1 MEHKPDTFHTA
12 DLVII
17 GSGAAG
23 LMAALVAAREGAD
36 VILVE
41 AGNLLGGATAL
52 SEGMAWFPNNPEA
65 RQLPHAPSMS
75 EEADSALAYLQAC
88 SGLGFD
94 AARARAYVD
103 AGPEVLAFLKK
114 EAGLEFRLN
123 RGSRDYYPD
132 APGSSLGRRALNPLP
147 FDARGMDPSLFAR
160 IRPPLGTMV
169 LFAGM
174 SIASQDLA
182 DYMNVTRSL
191 SAVARITGHVARYA
205 LDRMAGWPRGTR
217 VANGNAIVARLAAAA
232 DAAGVRILTDWPA
245 EGMFCG
251 GEGKVCGVTGPKG
264 SILASGGVILA
275 SGGLNAHPTARR
287 ELVGDFSHIPLP
299 DAEPGLPD
307 LSELIAETGA
317 VLVRPSREPLLWA
330 PASEVPAAVH
340 RAGRWPHFGDRAK
353 PGTICV
359 GPDGRRFAN
368 EAQVY
373 HDFVPAMIRAFGHH
387 PEGPHCWIICDHRAI
402 RRYGLGPVGPAPV
415 RLGPYL
421 RSGYLHRANSV
432 VELAGLIGI
441 PSEVLSETVG
451 RFNEAARQGRDPDF
465 GRGES
470 VYDQGNGDPAHRPN
484 PALGPLE
491 RGPFYAIRLLPGDI
505 GGFIGLATDAKAR
518 ALGASGRPVPG
529 LWAAGNAA
537 APLTDGTYPAAGLT
551 IGAALTFGYI
561 AARDALARLRESRLP
576 ENQMRGARG

>member
-1 MEHKPDTFHTA
+1 MEHKAGTFQAAT
-12 DLVII
+12 LVVI

-23 LMAALVAAREGAD
+23 LVAALAAAKGGAD

-41 AGNLLGGATAL
+41 AGDLLGGATAL

-65 RQLPHAPSMS
+65 RQLPDAPSMS
-75 EEADSALAYLQAC
+75 EEAESALAYLEAC
-88 SGLGFD
+88 SGFGFD
-94 AARARAYVD
+94 AARARAYID
-103 AGPEVLAFLKK
+103 AGPQVLAFLKE

-147 FDARGMDPSLFAR
+147 FDARGMDPTFFSH

-169 LFAGM
+169 LFGGM

-182 DYMNVTRSL
+182 DYMNVMRSP
-191 SAVARITGHVARYA
+191 AAMVRITGHIARYV
-205 LDRMAGWPRGTR
+205 LDRMQGWSRGTR
-217 VANGNAIVARLAAAA
+217 VANGNAIVARLTAAA
-232 DAAGVRILTDWPA
+232 DAAGVRILTGWPA
-245 EGMFCG
+245 EEMFCDVA
-251 GEGKVCGVTGPKG
+251 GKVCGIAGPKG

-275 SGGLNAHPTARR
+275 SGGLNAHPTGRR

-299 DAEPGLPD
+299 EAEPGLPG
-307 LSELIAETGA
+307 LSGLIAGTGA

-330 PASEVPAAVH
+330 PASEVPATVH

-373 HDFVPAMIRAFGHH
+373 HDFVPAMIRAFRHY
-387 PEGPHCWIICDHRAI
+387 PEGPHCWIICDHHAI

-415 RLGPYL
+415 RLEPYL
-421 RSGYLHRANSV
+421 RAGYLHRGSSV
-432 VELAGLIGI
+432 AELASRIGI
-441 PSEVLSETVG
+441 PGAVLNETIG
-451 RFNEAARQGRDPDF
+451 RFNEAARQGQDPDF

-470 VYDQGNGDPAHRPN
+470 VYDQGNGDPENRPN
-484 PALGPLE
+484 PALRPLA

-518 ALGASGRPVPG
+518 ALSASGRPVPG

-561 AARDALARLRESRLP
+561 AARDALARLRGSRHL
-576 ENQMRGARG
+576 ENQMRGG